1 MLNPCNATTSC
12 LMTAPYAAQGR
23 NTPGV
28 KDNGRQLTID
38 DKLPLE
44 DRQLVV
50 RRALNTDQ
58 QDAQDYL
65 ERVRARFDRCA
76 KISCTCM
83 ATYQRLAHVVGSSCT
98 YCRRTR
104 CCAPACPPACLRVFL
119 QGRKPLSSRA

>member
-1 MLNPCNATTSC
+1 MLCPCNATISWV
-12 LMTAPYAAQGR
+12 MTASSAAQGR
-23 NTPGV
+23 ATPDF
-28 KDNGRQLTID
+28 KDNGKKLTID

-65 ERVRARFDRCA
+65 EQVRARFDRCA

-83 ATYQRLAHVVGSSCT
+83 ATYRRLAHIVGS
-98 YCRRTR
+98 
-104 CCAPACPPACLRVFL
+104 
-119 QGRKPLSSRA
+119 

>member
-1 MLNPCNATTSC
+1 
-12 LMTAPYAAQGR
+12 MTASYAAQGR
-23 NTPGV
+23 TTLDV
-28 KDNGRQLTID
+28 KDTGKKLTID

-76 KISCTCM
+76 KISCTCT
-83 ATYQRLAHVVGSSCT
+83 ATHWRLAHVGVSHAVT
-98 YCRRTR
+98 VITPD
-104 CCAPACPPACLRVFL
+104 AVLLPARLPA
-119 QGRKPLSSRA
+119 

>member
-1 MLNPCNATTSC
+1 MLNPCNATISC
-12 LMTAPYAAQGR
+12 LMTASYATQGR

-28 KDNGRQLTID
+28 KDNGKKLTID

-98 YCRRTR
+98 YCHHT
-104 CCAPACPPACLRVFL
+104 
-119 QGRKPLSSRA
+119 